1 MDKLGLADIEST
13 SVAQHLGGAG
23 ALLDVVVAVEV
34 EQPADRQIGE
44 SDCWV
49 HVVAPSVNGFAL
61 CLTLLGSVSWAHLLA

>member
-1 MDKLGLADIEST
+1 MDALGFADIEST

-34 EQPADRQIGE
+34 EQSADGQLGE
-44 SDCWV
+44 SDRWV

-61 CLTLLGSVSWAHLLA
+61 CLTLLGGLSWAHLLA